1 MRKKLFYVLIAVF
14 VLQLIV
20 PACMIVYSVSS
31 QRVIETYG
39 KEYNVKIIPY
49 DVASDGEILF
59 NPRYCSISFPSYDDV
74 RSGYTYIQLG
84 EFSDGAAYAE
94 SISHDKPDSPYYIRG
109 EKSSYSW
116 HFPITSYH
124 TDKDTA
130 DKMKAYMREHPHL
143 GWFSEPTYDQ
153 DIITL
158 RIYVYKGKMTAE
170 GIYINGIPME
180 EFFAE
185 TDRR

>member
-20 PACMIVYSVSS
+20 PACMIVYSLSS
-31 QRVIETYG
+31 QRSIETYG

-59 NPRYCSISFPSYDDV
+59 NPRYCSISFSSYADT
-74 RSGYTYIQLG
+74 RSGVSYIQLG
-84 EFSDGAAYAE
+84 EFADGTAYAE

-109 EKSSYSW
+109 EKNSYSW
-116 HFPITSYH
+116 SFPIISYPA
-124 TDKDTA
+124 DKDTA
-130 DKMKAYMREHPHL
+130 DKMKTYIEKHHL
-143 GWFSEPTYDQ
+143 GWLSEPAYGQ

-158 RIYVYKGKMTAE
+158 RIYVYKGKMITE

-185 TDRR
+185 TDT